1 MSAVTTTPIDLYY
14 WTTPN
19 GWKASIMLE
28 ECGLP
33 YRMVPINIGKGAQ
46 AAPDFLAVSPHGKI
60 PVIVDPDGPGG
71 TPITV
76 FESNAILQYLAR
88 KTGLF

>member
-1 MSAVTTTPIDLYY
+1 MRDGRAPSPPCEKDQPHVGRDDAADRPLLL
-14 WTTPN
+14 TTPN

-33 YRMVPINIGKGAQ
+33 YRMIPINIARAPKARPSSGRR
-46 AAPDFLAVSPHGKI
+46 AARQD

-71 TPITV
+71 D
-76 FESNAILQYLAR
+76 R
-88 KTGLF
+88 